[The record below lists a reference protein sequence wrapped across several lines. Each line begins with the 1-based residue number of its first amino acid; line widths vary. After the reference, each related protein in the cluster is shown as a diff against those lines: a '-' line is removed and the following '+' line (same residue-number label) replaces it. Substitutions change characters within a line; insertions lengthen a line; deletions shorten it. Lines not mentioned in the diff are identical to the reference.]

1 MSETNKHTYMR
12 GAAILA
18 ATAIVVKIISGI
30 YKIPLYN
37 LIGDEGTAHY
47 QVTYTIYTLLF
58 TISTAGIPVALSR
71 QISAAA
77 ATGRKGLV
85 KRYFSVALPA
95 FAVVGAVFSAI
106 MFIFA
111 DKLALFM
118 SDSQATIAI
127 KVLAPAVFFVC
138 VVSVYEGYGQGHQN
152 MFPTAAKQLI
162 EVTCKLVFGLSIV
175 WYLLY
180 RNFSSPIVT
189 AGAIS
194 GVTIGLALSL
204 PVMIYYKRKIDRPL
218 YSHFRAAPGEN
229 IGRRRDILVNIFKVS
244 IPITLGASLMNILTL
259 FDTKFVLQ
267 RLQTGAGYSAQAAW
281 ELYGAYSKGLSL
293 LVLPSFFVV
302 PVTVSIIP
310 AIAAAIATGRSRDAK
325 EIMTSSMK
333 LTNLL
338 AMPAGAGLCILS
350 YPIFNVLYPNS
361 NEVGPTLLSIFGIAA
376 YFVCMQLM
384 TTAILQA
391 NGYEKVPLFTFP
403 VGGIIQIVLDWILV
417 GNPKI
422 GIVGSPIGTLTCYF
436 IITVLNF
443 IFIAIKVKDK
453 PNFMKAFL
461 KPALCTAVMGIAAW
475 SVYALLYKFG
485 SGALGTGHSALI
497 LYLFG
502 AIVAALVV
510 YGILVIATQAINKDD
525 MKLIPKG
532 DKIARILKIK

>member
-1 MSETNKHTYMR
+1 MHS
-12 GAAILA
+12 AAILA
-18 ATAIVVKIISGI
+18 ATAIIVKIISGI

-37 LIGDEGTAHY
+37 LIGDEGAGHY

-85 KRYFSVALPA
+85 RRYFSIALPA
-95 FAVVGAVFSAI
+95 FAFVGAVFSSI

-111 DKLALFM
+111 DQLALFM
-118 SDSQATIAI
+118 NDSQATIAI
-127 KVLAPAVFFVC
+127 QVLAPAVFFVC

-152 MFPTAAKQLI
+152 MYPTAAKQLI

-175 WYLLY
+175 WFFLH

-194 GVTIGLALSL
+194 GVTIGLALAL
-204 PVMIYYKRKIDRPL
+204 PVMYYYKRKIDWSLYRTYRPAT
-218 YSHFRAAPGEN
+218 REN
-229 IGRRRDILVNIFKVS
+229 TGRNRDILVNIFKVS
-244 IPITLGASLMNILTL
+244 IPITLGASFMNILTL

-267 RLQTGAGYSAQAAW
+267 RLQTGAGYSDQVAVG
-281 ELYGAYSKGLSL
+281 LYGVYSKGLSL

-325 EIMTSSMK
+325 EIMGSSMK

-338 AMPAGAGLCILS
+338 AMPAGAGLCILAN
-350 YPIFNVLYPNS
+350 PIFNVLYPHS
-361 NEVGPTLLSIFGIAA
+361 NGIGPTLLSIFGIAA

-391 NGYEKVPLFTFP
+391 NGHEKVPLFTFP
-403 VGGIIQIVLDWILV
+403 VGGVIQIVLDWILV

-422 GIVGSPIGTLTCYF
+422 GIVGSPVGTLICYF

-443 IFIAIKVKDK
+443 IFIAIKVKNR
-453 PNFMKAFL
+453 PNFKTAFI
-461 KPALCTAVMGIAAW
+461 KPVLCTAVMAITAW
-475 SVYALLYKFG
+475 SVYELLYKIG
-485 SGALGTGHSALI
+485 SGSLGTGHLALT

-502 AIVAALVV
+502 AIAAAVVV
-510 YGILVIATQAINKDD
+510 YGILVVATKAINEDD